1 MKLKIKKRKFWAT
14 RANPDK
20 IKVFTLLCNKLGIS
34 IQDAFDLFLD
44 EFIKQNTEKNEHNK
58 NK

>member
-14 RANPDK
+14 RANPEK
-20 IKVFTLLCNKLGIS
+20 IKVFTKLCTDLGIS

-44 EFIKQNTEKNEHNK
+44 EFIKQNEPKK
-58 NK
+58 

>member
-44 EFIKQNTEKNEHNK
+44 EFIKQNKDK
-58 NK
+58 